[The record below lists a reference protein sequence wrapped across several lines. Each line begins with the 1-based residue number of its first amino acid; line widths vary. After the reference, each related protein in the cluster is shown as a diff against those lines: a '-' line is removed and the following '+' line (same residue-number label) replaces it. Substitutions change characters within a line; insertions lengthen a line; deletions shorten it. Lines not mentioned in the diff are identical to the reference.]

1 MSDNRGPA
9 RSDDWLDAATAER
22 LLRGATDLDTA
33 DTRADMRADMRTAD
47 RTAVLAGLLA
57 AASAPAALDPVREEA
72 AVAAFRS
79 ARDEGTLAAGVRHRS
94 RADDWRRPRGLR
106 HVARSAKAVTGALFA
121 TAALGGVAVAAAVG
135 ALPTSFGGGA
145 PGPAPVHSG
154 GSAHR
159 SGSAAP
165 GGSASSAPDRERP
178 AGGASRGVAS
188 GTPSSPAGTTDYQAL
203 CRAYQDGK
211 GFEKLRSVAGG
222 GRHQVRRYCAGLLG
236 GGGSGDSQNTGQDGN
251 DANNQQDST
260 SDKSQHD
267 GGASDNSGNDQPNG
281 PDQNAN

>member
-1 MSDNRGPA
+1 MSDKRGPA
-9 RSDDWLDAATAER
+9 RSDDWLDAAIAER
-22 LLRGATDLDTA
+22 LLRGATDPDPA
-33 DTRADMRADMRTAD
+33 DK

-79 ARDEGTLAAGVRHRS
+79 ARDEGALAAGVRRRS

-106 HVARSAKAVTGALFA
+106 HVARSAKAVTGVLFA

-135 ALPTSFGGGA
+135 ALPTSLGGGA
-145 PGPAPVHSG
+145 PGPVPVHSG
-154 GSAHR
+154 GSGHR

-165 GGSASSAPDRERP
+165 GGSTSSAPDRERP
-178 AGGASRGVAS
+178 AGGASRGVAG
-188 GTPSSPAGTTDYQAL
+188 GTPSGPADTPDYRAL
-203 CRAYQDGK
+203 CRAYANHDGK

-236 GGGSGDSQNTGQDGN
+236 ANGSGDPQNTGQDATGGN
-251 DANNQQDST
+251 S
-260 SDKSQHD
+260 
-267 GGASDNSGNDQPNG
+267 GNSGNDQQGGTSDNG
-281 PDQNAN
+281 QQPGGTTGNSGNDHSNGSDQNAN